1 MRPLSPDAS
10 LLPPNPAEAAGGGTA
25 QPSAPM
31 PVGGSIPGSGDP
43 LEANPHSDFVNNV
56 LQTVTGMGQTAA
68 DMVGNNLTSISDVA
82 GRVAAVPG
90 QVSTLIQGGINAPPG
105 AVPETPAVDIGAH
118 VDKAITQGSP
128 LIAANPLA
136 VKGSREGKRS
146 GGGEGPPGMK
156 YEKVDFKGQSDAAE
170 AERKAIDEKA
180 KVEMYALDVQS
191 ALKDEEVKRQ
201 LAHAEKM
208 QNIANE
214 ADAATEARAKEKEAT
229 RQAILAQA
237 TTIDPDRWMHSR
249 TPGQLFAMV
258 LANGL
263 TQGRAWQQFQ
273 AAIDNDVRAQQ
284 QSYENR
290 SKQLKDADAVSDS
303 IYGLYRQRG
312 LDRNAAAI
320 ATDGTMSDIFK
331 MRFEAA
337 AATSNSDF
345 VKANAAAAIAASQ
358 GREAKNK
365 TADINEQNEFRLK
378 QAQLA
383 ASNWKAQKEM
393 ELEREKF
400 TLAAQMKNASV
411 GSPGDTQEMKG
422 PQTEAIATQEYLAE
436 NAKTLYKLFPE
447 NTVGVDAMWN
457 KVLSLFPG
465 TEGYKFNQKREA
477 VLQNLRVAME
487 KGIVRKED
495 IPYYDGIFKKAYD
508 IGGKNAWKEAM
519 ESAESSLRKSLDA
532 AADAGMGGTVAK
544 MKERMSQPGKALAP
558 IIDFEKK

>member
-1 MRPLSPDAS
+1 MAS
-10 LLPPNPAEAAGGGTA
+10 LNGQVVGDPA
-25 QPSAPM
+25 SAP
-31 PVGGSIPGSGDP
+31 PVGGGAANNEVPISNGAPGSGQFGDAQVP
-43 LEANPHSDFVNNV
+43 SPATMDANPHSDFVNNV
-56 LQTVTGMGQTAA
+56 LQTVTGMADTAKQVW
-68 DMVGNNLTSISDVA
+68 DPVTGVDPSKI
-82 GRVAAVPG
+82 GG
-90 QVSTLIQGGINAPPG
+90 QVLGAAKQLNTLIQGGITAEPPI
-105 AVPETPAVDIGAH
+105 PATDYAAKPVVNNPNDPIIQH
-118 VDKAITQGSP
+118 VNKTLEAY
-128 LIAANPLA
+128 
-136 VKGSREGKRS
+136 GSRVG
-146 GGGEGPPGMK
+146 GPPGMK
-156 YEKVDFKGQSDAAE
+156 YEKVDLKGQSDAAE

-191 ALKDEEVKRQ
+191 ALKDEEVKRR

-263 TQGRAWQQFQ
+263 TQGRAWSQFQ

-337 AATSNSDF
+337 AATSNSAF

-400 TLAAQMKNASV
+400 TLAAQMKNAGV

-457 KVLSLFPG
+457 KVLALFPG

-519 ESAESSLRKSLDA
+519 QSAESSLRKSLDA

-558 IIDFEKK
+558 IIDFEKE